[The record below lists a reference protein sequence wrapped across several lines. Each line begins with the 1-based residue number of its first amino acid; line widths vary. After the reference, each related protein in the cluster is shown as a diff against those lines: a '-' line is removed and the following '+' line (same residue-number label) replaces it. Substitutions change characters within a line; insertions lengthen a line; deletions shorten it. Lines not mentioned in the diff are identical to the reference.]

1 MGLSSVLTGSD
12 AILDSVSSDVI
23 GQFGVPF
30 LSSVLALLD
39 CSFARFYKMV
49 VGLLAREGV
58 TVLGKGEKLSL
69 LLSWGEIDLWVR
81 FSCHNRVGHRQG
93 LNC

>member
-1 MGLSSVLTGSD
+1 MLTGSG

-30 LSSVLALLD
+30 LSSVLALHD
-39 CSFARFYKMV
+39 CSFARFHKKV

-58 TVLGKGEKLSL
+58 TDLGERERLPFYYLG
-69 LLSWGEIDLWVR
+69 
-81 FSCHNRVGHRQG
+81 
-93 LNC
+93 